1 MNILLVEDDPNFG
14 SVLKNYLE
22 LNDFEVR
29 LCTDGKEGVLALQN
43 KPYDLCILDVMMPK
57 KDGFTV
63 AFEIRQI
70 DEDVPIIFLTAKT
83 MKEDML
89 KGFQVGGDDYIT
101 KPFDSDILLAKINAI
116 LKRAT
121 DEKSIL
127 KKQNEFTFGK
137 FHLNY
142 KLRTLTIGKKQTRL
156 SPKENDLLRLF
167 ILNLN
172 DVLPREK
179 ALLTVWGHDDYFTTR
194 SMDVY
199 ITKLRKILK
208 DDPSIDII
216 NIHGNGYRM
225 VDGNE

>member
-29 LCTDGKEGVLALQN
+29 LCTDGKEGVLAFQN
-43 KPYDLCILDVMMPK
+43 KPFDLCILDVMMPK

-63 AFEIRQI
+63 AFEIRQ
-70 DEDVPIIFLTAKT
+70 

-179 ALLTVWGHDDYFTTR
+179 ALLTVWGHDDYFTT
-194 SMDVY
+194 
-199 ITKLRKILK
+199 
-208 DDPSIDII
+208 
-216 NIHGNGYRM
+216 
-225 VDGNE
+225 